1 MKGRTQPVNPRPGAV
16 VGLCTARGRILLH
29 DPDAL
34 RRQRESRQA
43 QERRTTGRAPRDRKE
58 RAR

>member
-16 VGLCTARGRILLH
+16 VCLCTARGRILLH

-43 QERRTTGRAPRDRKE
+43 Q
-58 RAR
+58 